1 MYRQDT
7 LEIEIDVANEEA
19 KNGIFLAEDSTIT
32 YDAYIND
39 SGPATATVE
48 IKLAYAELAFEDEDG
63 NEVVLS
69 EEDTEKVSEKLFD
82 ANEARAQELAWE
94 RRYDDR
100 D

>member
-7 LEIEIDVANEEA
+7 FEIEIDVANEEA
-19 KNGIFLAEDSTIT
+19 KNGIFLAEDSTII

-48 IKLAYAELAFEDEDG
+48 INSAYAELAFEDEDG

-69 EEDTEKVSEKLFD
+69 KEDTEKVEEKLFG
-82 ANEARAQELAWE
+82 ANEERAHELAWE
-94 RRYDDR
+94 SRYDDR